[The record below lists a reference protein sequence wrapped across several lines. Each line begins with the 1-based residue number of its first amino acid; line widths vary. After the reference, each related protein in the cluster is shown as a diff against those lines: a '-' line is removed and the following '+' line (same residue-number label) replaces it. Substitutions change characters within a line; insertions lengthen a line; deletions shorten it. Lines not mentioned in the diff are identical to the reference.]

1 MDTRLAPIH
10 PGEILQEDYLTPM
23 GITEYY
29 LAKSIGVQPTRINQI
44 VKGKRAITADTSI
57 RLGRFFGLP
66 SSFWLN
72 IQTRY
77 EIESVLISRG
87 HEIKQEVMIWQD

>member
-10 PGEILQEDYLTPM
+10 PGEILKEDYLEPM
-23 GITEYY
+23 GITEYR

-44 VKGKRAITADTSI
+44 IKGTRSITADTSI
-57 RLGRFFGLP
+57 RLGHFFGLP

-72 IQTRY
+72 IQQRY
-77 EIESVLISRG
+77 EIESVMMKHG
-87 HEIKQEVMIWQD
+87 NEIKNQVIVWQD